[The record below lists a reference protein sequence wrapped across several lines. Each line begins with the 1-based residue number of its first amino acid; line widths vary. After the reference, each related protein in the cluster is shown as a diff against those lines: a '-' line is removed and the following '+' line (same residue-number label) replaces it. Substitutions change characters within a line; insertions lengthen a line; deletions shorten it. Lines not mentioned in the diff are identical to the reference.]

1 MQNIEYIWGIF
12 SFLISFELHFYD
24 WMVLK
29 VKYQKFGVCMILC
42 IWKKSLMLLC
52 SEVSYF
58 FLNVIYVNTF
68 SASLLQTSV
77 SHDPPEN
84 VMIW

>member
-1 MQNIEYIWGIF
+1 
-12 SFLISFELHFYD
+12 
-24 WMVLK
+24 MVLK

-58 FLNVIYVNTF
+58 FFKCNLCKYIF
-68 SASLLQTSV
+68 SIITPDFSV
-77 SHDPPEN
+77 TWSSRKRYDM
-84 VMIW
+84 V